1 MTKRELVIRVANK
14 LGMTQ
19 SDVSRIV
26 EGIFDTLSST
36 LAEGERWELR
46 DFGVFEVKTRASR
59 MGRNPRTGEQVPVPE
74 RKVVTFR
81 PGKKMKEMIASEPPA
96 EPGTP
101 DRPPTGPAGPS
112 GPREGF

>member
-1 MTKRELVIRVANK
+1 MTKRELVIRIANK

-19 SDVSRIV
+19 GDVARIV
-26 EGIFDTLSST
+26 ESTFDIISKT

-59 MGRNPRTGEQVPVPE
+59 MGRNPRTGEQVPVPA

-81 PGKKMKEMIASEPPA
+81 AGKRMKELVTGGIPLTQQDA
-96 EPGTP
+96 ESPKQ
-101 DRPPTGPAGPS
+101 
-112 GPREGF
+112 EEQENEE